1 MRGGADPAV
10 ELQQVSKSFGEKPIL
25 RDVSFQVHA
34 GEALGI
40 LGRSGTGKSVTLK
53 LIISLLK
60 PEQGQI
66 WIEGEDIT
74 GLHAQG
80 LSRVRRK
87 MGFLFQGAAL
97 FDSLTLYENLALPLL
112 RLTSKSPAQV
122 EVIIERVLREVGLA
136 DDKQRMPS
144 ELSGGMRKRAGLARA
159 LVLEPR
165 ILLVDEPSSGLDRIT
180 ASEID
185 ELLLREK
192 VERRTTLIVVTHD
205 VRGARRLA
213 DRIAVLDQGRLIA
226 DGTVEEVQHSEN
238 EIARS
243 LCRSEA
249 MSVKKESIGLFVIGG
264 LVLFGIGMFLIGDR
278 HQLFARHAE
287 YYTGFT
293 NLSGLTTGAKVR
305 VSGLDAGEVLTIE
318 APDSPAARFHVRFRI
333 DARLRA
339 PVRSDSVVTIGR
351 EGVVGGTYLSVR
363 PGSSQAPQADALA
376 TIPSAEPTELSALLD
391 STAGLLDDVR
401 GAFER
406 CHVDG
411 IERE

>member
-1 MRGGADPAV
+1 MSGGAALAV
-10 ELQQVSKSFGEKPIL
+10 VLQQVSKSFGEKPIL
-25 RDVSFQVHA
+25 RDVSFQVRA
-34 GEALGI
+34 GEALCI

-74 GLHAQG
+74 GLHARD

-112 RLTSKSPAQV
+112 RLTSKSPA
-122 EVIIERVLREVGLA
+122 EVDAIIERVLRDVGLG
-136 DDKQRMPS
+136 DDRQRMPS

-205 VRGARRLA
+205 VGGAKRIA
-213 DRIAVLDQGRLIA
+213 DRIAVLNQGRLIA

-243 LCRSEA
+243 LMSE
-249 MSVKKESIGLFVIGG
+249 
-264 LVLFGIGMFLIGDR
+264 
-278 HQLFARHAE
+278 
-287 YYTGFT
+287 
-293 NLSGLTTGAKVR
+293 
-305 VSGLDAGEVLTIE
+305 
-318 APDSPAARFHVRFRI
+318 
-333 DARLRA
+333 
-339 PVRSDSVVTIGR
+339 
-351 EGVVGGTYLSVR
+351 
-363 PGSSQAPQADALA
+363 
-376 TIPSAEPTELSALLD
+376 
-391 STAGLLDDVR
+391 
-401 GAFER
+401 
-406 CHVDG
+406 
-411 IERE
+411 

>member
-1 MRGGADPAV
+1 MSSSTAPAV
-10 ELQQVSKSFGEKPIL
+10 VLQQVSKSFGEKPIL
-25 RDVSFQVHA
+25 RDLSLQVRA
-34 GEALGI
+34 GEALCI

-74 GLHAQG
+74 GLRARD

-112 RLTSKSPAQV
+112 RLTSKSPAEV
-122 EVIIERVLREVGLA
+122 EAIVDRVLRDVGLG
-136 DDKQRMPS
+136 DDREKMPS

-192 VERRTTLIVVTHD
+192 VEHGTTLIVVTHD
-205 VRGARRLA
+205 VRGARRIA
-213 DRIAVLDQGRLIA
+213 DRIAVLNQGRLIA
-226 DGTVEEVQHSEN
+226 DGTVDEIQHSEN

-243 LCRSEA
+243 L
-249 MSVKKESIGLFVIGG
+249 M
-264 LVLFGIGMFLIGDR
+264 
-278 HQLFARHAE
+278 
-287 YYTGFT
+287 
-293 NLSGLTTGAKVR
+293 
-305 VSGLDAGEVLTIE
+305 
-318 APDSPAARFHVRFRI
+318 
-333 DARLRA
+333 
-339 PVRSDSVVTIGR
+339 R
-351 EGVVGGTYLSVR
+351 E
-363 PGSSQAPQADALA
+363 
-376 TIPSAEPTELSALLD
+376 
-391 STAGLLDDVR
+391 
-401 GAFER
+401 
-406 CHVDG
+406 
-411 IERE
+411 